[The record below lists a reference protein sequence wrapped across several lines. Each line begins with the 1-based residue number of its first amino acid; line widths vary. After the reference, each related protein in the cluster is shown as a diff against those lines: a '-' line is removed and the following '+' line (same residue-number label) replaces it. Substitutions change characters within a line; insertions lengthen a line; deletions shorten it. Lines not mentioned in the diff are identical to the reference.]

1 MISYNTYLGPA
12 SCLTSIIPWS
22 HVRDNYFHHH
32 PVQLFQGMTE
42 STNLLESFDSY
53 PFDQDMNFKVYTN
66 FHKELR
72 FTIQPL
78 LRSKGGLEAILAQD
92 TSGLDSETMIGRAKA
107 FYYSSWVMSTIL
119 I

>member
-1 MISYNTYLGPA
+1 MFV
-12 SCLTSIIPWS
+12 IITFIT
-22 HVRDNYFHHH
+22 VLFT
-32 PVQLFQGMTE
+32 LFQGMAE

-92 TSGLDSETMIGRAKA
+92 TSGLDNETMIGRAKA

-119 I
+119 IKITVL